1 MTDAPRPAVDQ
12 HSAEPPAA
20 PLLPPARLSLYDRFA
35 RRVNEDG
42 RARRLYAW
50 LGPALVVL
58 LAGVLRV
65 WNLGAAHDLMNQFD
79 ETYYVKDAWTLSR
92 LGYEGSWP
100 TDATEQIIFGD
111 WEGVQWPSE
120 ANQRFLSGHVDTFST
135 DPAFV
140 VHPPLGKW
148 IIAIGMMVL
157 GPESGWGWRI
167 TTALLGTAAVLV
179 LMLIAKRL
187 TRSTTFAVVA
197 GLLMAVDGL
206 AISMSRVALLDTPLT
221 FFVLLAVLFIV
232 VDRERTMTRIAQT
245 VAARFSG
252 DEPPRWGPVLW
263 DRPWIVAAGA
273 ALGAATAVKWSGVWV
288 LAALGVYLVVTDAL
302 ARRRAGVLL
311 WPTDAVRQGAVTFV
325 LFVPIALVVYV
336 ASWTGWLVTD
346 GGYDRRSADAAPA
359 TGLFAW
365 VPLPLQSLWINH
377 VTMYNAASQIVADH
391 SYQSPAW
398 QWPLLLR
405 PTGMYYHH
413 DAFGENGCGAAN
425 GCSEVVSSI
434 PNPLIWYAGVAAV
447 LYLAYRFVVA
457 RDWRHALVLTG
468 VAATYLPW
476 LFFPDRTVFQFY
488 TVLTLPFMLLALTF
502 ALQDIA
508 GPPGAGAHRRLTGQR
523 LVLVFLGV
531 ALALSAFWYP
541 VISAMNV
548 PYDFWRLHN
557 WMPGWI

>member
-1 MTDAPRPAVDQ
+1 VTDAPLPAVDQ
-12 HSAEPPAA
+12 HSAESPAA
-20 PLLPPARLSLYDRFA
+20 PPAEPLLSPPRPSLYDRFVA
-35 RRVNEDG
+35 RLAG
-42 RARRLYAW
+42 SQRARRLYAW

-65 WNLGAAHDLMNQFD
+65 WNLAAAHDLMNQFD
-79 ETYYVKDAWTLSR
+79 ETYYVKDAWTLPH

-100 TDATEQIIFGD
+100 SDANE
-111 WEGVQWPSE
+111 
-120 ANQRFLSGHVDTFST
+120 RFLAGDVDIFLTE
-135 DPAFV
+135 PAFV

-148 IIAIGMMVL
+148 IISLGMLVL

-167 TTALLGTAAVLV
+167 TTALLGTAAVLL
-179 LMLIAKRL
+179 LMLIAKRM

-197 GLLMAVDGL
+197 GLLMAIDGM
-206 AISMSRVALLDTPLT
+206 AIAMSRVALLDTPLT
-221 FFVLLAVLFIV
+221 FFVLLAVLFLLR
-232 VDRERTMTRIAQT
+232 DRERTMARIAET
-245 VAARFSG
+245 VAARSTDG
-252 DEPPRWGPVLW
+252 IPPYWGPVLW
-263 DRPWIVAAGA
+263 NRPWIVAAGA
-273 ALGAATAVKWSGVWV
+273 ALGAASAVKWSGVWV

-311 WPTDAVRQGAVTFV
+311 WPTDALRQGLVTFV
-325 LFVPIALVVYV
+325 LLVPVAFAVYL

-346 GGYDRRSADAAPA
+346 GGYDRHSADAEPA

-365 VPLPLQSLWINH
+365 VPLPLQSLWNNH
-377 VTMYNAASQIVADH
+377 VTMYQAASQIVADH

-413 DAFGENGCGAAN
+413 DALGVNGCEAAN

-447 LYLAYRFVVA
+447 LYLAYRFVVT
-457 RDWRHALVLTG
+457 RDWRYALILTG
-468 VAATYLPW
+468 VAATYVPW
-476 LFFPDRTVFQFY
+476 LFFPERTVFQFY

-502 ALQDIA
+502 ALRDIA
-508 GPPGAGAHRRLTGQR
+508 GARRADPYRRHTGQR
-523 LVLVFLGV
+523 LVLVFLAV
-531 ALALSAFWYP
+531 ALVLSAFWYP